1 MTHETPIVN
10 GQKKSK
16 SVLDIMEA
24 VVYITY

>member
-1 MTHETPIVN
+1 MNHETPIVN
-10 GQKKSK
+10 DQKNPK